1 LLFTSCFEALKFK
14 PKNKSYPIFTIAK
27 NYTMKKYMLIA
38 AALLVSITY
47 ACKESAKTEKQSQM
61 QHVLAVHDEVMPKM
75 GTIGKLIAQLE
86 DKIKETDNP
95 EVLIEARTALRE
107 ANKAMMDWMKGFG
120 DSFEG
125 DEIMKGK
132 ALTEEKQKI
141 LDLEEKKVE
150 ALRDQINNS
159 IKNAEEVLR

>member
-1 LLFTSCFEALKFK
+1 
-14 PKNKSYPIFTIAK
+14 
-27 NYTMKKYMLIA
+27 MLIA
-38 AALLVSITY
+38 AALLVSITH

-95 EVLIEARTALRE
+95 DALIEARTDLRE

-132 ALTEEKQKI
+132 VLTEEKQKI

>member
-1 LLFTSCFEALKFK
+1 
-14 PKNKSYPIFTIAK
+14 
-27 NYTMKKYMLIA
+27 M
-38 AALLVSITY
+38 
-47 ACKESAKTEKQSQM
+47 
-61 QHVLAVHDEVMPKM
+61 AVHDEVMPKM
-75 GTIGKLIAQLE
+75 GTIGKLIGQLE

>member
-1 LLFTSCFEALKFK
+1 
-14 PKNKSYPIFTIAK
+14 
-27 NYTMKKYMLIA
+27 MKKYMLIA
-38 AALLVSITY
+38 TSLLLSLTY
-47 ACKESAKTEKQSQM
+47 ACKESAKTEKPSQM
-61 QHVLAVHDEVMPKM
+61 QHVIAVHDEVMPKM
-75 GTIGKLIAQLE
+75 GTIGKLIGQLE
-86 DKIKETDNP
+86 DKIKQTDNP
-95 EVLIEARTALRE
+95 EALIEARTDLRE

-132 ALTEEKQKI
+132 ALPEEKQKI

-159 IKNAEEVLR
+159 IKNAEEVLK

>member
-1 LLFTSCFEALKFK
+1 
-14 PKNKSYPIFTIAK
+14 
-27 NYTMKKYMLIA
+27 MKKYMLIA
-38 AALLVSITY
+38 TSLLLSLTY
-47 ACKESAKTEKQSQM
+47 ACKESAKTEKPSQM
-61 QHVLAVHDEVMPKM
+61 QHVIAVHDEVMPKM
-75 GTIGKLIAQLE
+75 GTIGKLIGQLE
-86 DKIKETDNP
+86 DKIKQTDNP
-95 EVLIEARTALRE
+95 EALIEARTDLRE

-159 IKNAEEVLR
+159 IKNAEEVLK